1 MSLSYSYCKTSNT
14 IGLLGRDTCQGTIYR
29 HNKEYGKAIQIL
41 ESNKRKNENPVI
53 YQELALTYLEMDEF
67 QKAIDYAKQAR
78 DLDPDRATIY
88 DTIGL
93 IYEKTGKY
101 KEALGNYQK
110 CLKIQLQ
117 NKYVEY
123 MIEQTRKR
131 IDNLKETTQN

>member
-1 MSLSYSYCKTSNT
+1 
-14 IGLLGRDTCQGTIYR
+14 
-29 HNKEYGKAIQIL
+29 
-41 ESNKRKNENPVI
+41 
-53 YQELALTYLEMDEF
+53 MDEF

-117 NKYVEY
+117 YKYVEY